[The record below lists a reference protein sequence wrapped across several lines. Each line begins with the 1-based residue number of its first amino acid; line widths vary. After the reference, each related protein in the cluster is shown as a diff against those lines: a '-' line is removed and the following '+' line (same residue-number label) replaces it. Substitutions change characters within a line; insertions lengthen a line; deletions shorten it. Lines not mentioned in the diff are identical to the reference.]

1 MEPKM
6 APSEIVFQHLDHAP
20 SWPRIRNE
28 LLLLFSDLMDD
39 PRYNDRV
46 KHIGEL
52 LGDPQFPKTEQIYF
66 APSYPSRLKS

>member
-1 MEPKM
+1 M
-6 APSEIVFQHLDHAP
+6 AGSEMVLQNLAHAP
-20 SWPRIRNE
+20 SWPRIRKE

-39 PRYNDRV
+39 PRYSDRV

-66 APSYPSRLKS
+66 VPGYPIPS